1 VTRQVTFLMFDAFG
15 HGGVAR
21 TVVSLANRL
30 ADHHDVRVVSL
41 YRRSAEQR
49 YPLDPRVE
57 LEVLV
62 DLHDG
67 LGPVERVRARRPTS
81 LRPVPVESRLDGL
94 TDHQLR
100 RRLGG
105 MRSGEVL
112 VSTRPSLHLA
122 ATTWAAPGVTLVGQD
137 HKNFPTRYVNKR
149 QAAVLRA
156 AVPHLDAYV
165 VLTNAD
171 AADYRRDLP
180 DMTTRIE
187 VIRNALPW
195 PVPETAAAL
204 DSKVVVAAGRLEK
217 EKGFDRLIDAFA
229 GVAADHP
236 DWRLH
241 LHGEGKRE
249 PHLRT
254 RIHLLGLDDQVL
266 MPGHTEDFQRVLED
280 ASAFAMTSRAE
291 GFPMVLI
298 EAMSAGLPLVAMDCP
313 RGPGEIVDD
322 GKNGFLVEDGDV
334 EGFAEALRTLVE
346 QDDVRLRCGRRA
358 KQDVH
363 RYDPGAITGEWL
375 ALLDSL

>member
-1 VTRQVTFLMFDAFG
+1 MFDAYG

-21 TVVSLANRL
+21 TVVTLANRL

-41 YRRSAEQR
+41 YRRAAEQR
-49 YPLDPRVE
+49 YRVDPRVE
-57 LEVLV
+57 LDVLV
-62 DLHDG
+62 DLHAG
-67 LGPVERVRARRPTS
+67 LGRVERARARRPTA
-81 LRPVPVESRLDGL
+81 LRPVPVETKLNGL
-94 TDHQLR
+94 TDHVLR

-105 MRSGEVL
+105 LHPGGVL

-122 ATTWAAPGVTLVGQD
+122 ATTWTAPGVRLVGQD
-137 HKNFPTRYVNKR
+137 HKNFPTRYSNKR
-149 QAAVLRA
+149 QAAVQRA
-156 AVPHLDAYV
+156 ALPDLDAYV

-180 DMTTRIE
+180 DMTTRVE

-195 PVPETAAAL
+195 PVPATAAPL

-229 GVAADHP
+229 TLAPEHP
-236 DWRLH
+236 DWRMH

-254 RIHLLGLDDQVL
+254 RIHLLGLDDQVFL
-266 MPGHTEDFQRVLED
+266 RGHTEDFQQVL
-280 ASAFAMTSRAE
+280 ASASVFAMTSRAE

-298 EAMSAGLPLVAMDCP
+298 EAMSAGVPLVAMDCP

-322 GKNGFLVEDGDV
+322 GKNGFLVRDGDLP
-334 EGFAEALRTLVE
+334 GFAQALRTLVE
-346 QDDVRLRCGRRA
+346 QDDVRQRCGRQA
-358 KQDVH
+358 QQDAQ
-363 RYDPGAITGEWL
+363 RYEPDAITAEWL
-375 ALLDSL
+375 ALLDSLPTEG